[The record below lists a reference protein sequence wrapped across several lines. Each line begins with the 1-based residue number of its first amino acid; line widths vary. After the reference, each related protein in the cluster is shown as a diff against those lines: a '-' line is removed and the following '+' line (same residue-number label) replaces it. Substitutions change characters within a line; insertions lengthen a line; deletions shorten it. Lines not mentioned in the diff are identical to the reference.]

1 MKEARMI
8 TSPDQLTRCEG
19 YHVYYPGG
27 HLGFVEVILHGEN
40 GKPKAIAALGGV
52 FGTRIVVIPVDE
64 IAEIDPQRRRITLF
78 DKPEAGEPQH
88 FAEVLRSHGHSPT
101 D

>member
-40 GKPKAIAALGGV
+40 GKPEAIAALGGV
-52 FGTRIVVIPVDE
+52 LGTRIVVIPVDE

-78 DKPEAGEPQH
+78 DKPETGEPQH

-101 D
+101 G